1 MHSKL
6 KVPVLRPIF
15 VEVMPE
21 FKLITEG
28 FLWISLTHR
37 TINFRCPCGC
47 GELTVL
53 SIRPTRWH
61 VLFDGECVSLNGRTG
76 GSVWTS
82 SSCGSHYFI
91 KRNKV
96 IWSDEVHSVHR
107 AKQQRNKRSNV
118 FDEQVD
124 SSTRQRWFKRICRT
138 LSMKTK

>member
-1 MHSKL
+1 VKISI
-6 KVPVLRPIF
+6 LRPIF
-15 VEVMPE
+15 VDVMPE
-21 FKLITEG
+21 FKLINEG

-53 SIRPTRWH
+53 SIHPTRWH
-61 VLFDGECVSLNGRTG
+61 VLFDGKCVSLNGRTG
-76 GSVWTS
+76 GSIWTS

-96 IWSDEVHSVHR
+96 IWTDEINSVHR
-107 AKQQRNKRSNV
+107 AKQKGFKQSEGVEELGDR
-118 FDEQVD
+118 
-124 SSTRQRWFKRICRT
+124 STRQSWFKRICRT